1 MPHSVKHSKLQSVP
15 SHSHFLFC
23 EKQFHPDQVSVTV
36 LLPPP
41 LPIQSITR
49 GMQCQSGQCASAS
62 RVRRNEKEARSGG
75 SKRSRHRLSPH
86 SSEVSPTKKLISVD
100 FLGPMSNVFLKLD
113 LHITSYSRDQLKVS
127 QTVLDLNAVS
137 LYTSVTRSRGDQS
150 LHELEARG
158 LLILGKHNLQVEKA
172 LRTNFAS
179 LVASSRVKKKDLEME
194 LFVPQVLKP
203 LHFIQFLLQVRITI
217 VQGPGN
223 SPDRE
228 FMLKRQLIGFYL
240 QSSLKDSHL
249 RLPVEAINRLASSL
263 YSGKFSKKDDEAIL
277 AWVDQHGP
285 KKWTALARS
294 LDRHYIH
301 APASVMNRFFN

>member
-15 SHSHFLFC
+15 SHSRFLFC

-62 RVRRNEKEARSGG
+62 RVRRNEKKARSGG

-137 LYTSVTRSRGDQS
+137 LYTSVTKSRGDQS

-203 LHFIQFLLQVRITI
+203 LHFIQVRITI